1 MNFQQFL
8 LILKAHRGVVI
19 KTLLATVMT
28 TMAISL
34 IWPKSY
40 TATTAVVLE
49 PKPDPLTG
57 MALAMGGLQSLT
69 YLSTQMEIINS
80 ERVAGKVVQELKLH
94 ESPEVSE
101 EWQSDTNGRGDKV
114 VWLSALLLKK
124 LDVKP
129 QRDSNVVEI
138 SFTARDPKF
147 SALIANAFAQ
157 AYVETSLEMKV
168 EPARQYASWFVERS
182 KAMRDE
188 LEVAQGRLS
197 ESQREKGI
205 VAVDERL
212 DVENARLADLS
223 AQLTV
228 IQAQAADSLSR
239 QTQAKGDQSILPE
252 VLQSSLVQT
261 LKADVARGEAKLQEL
276 GMQLGRNHPQ
286 YKRTEIE
293 LQALRQKVE
302 QETSQVASSLGT
314 ANRTNQ
320 QREAEIKAS
329 LAAQKAK
336 VLELKRQRDAI
347 AVMQRDVES
356 AQRTYDAV
364 MQRLSQSSMESQMTQ
379 TNVLILHPAT
389 EPVKPSR
396 PKLLLN
402 LILSIA
408 VGGLLGIV
416 LALRREVMDYRI
428 RVSEDISELLK
439 LPVLGVIERTSAG
452 GEPAPW
458 SWRNFWRRGALAAGR
473 A

>member
-1 MNFQQFL
+1 M
-8 LILKAHRGVVI
+8 VI
-19 KTLLATVMT
+19 KTLLETVMT

-302 QETSQVASSLGT
+302 HETSQVASSLGT

-364 MQRLSQSSMESQMTQ
+364 MQRLSQSSMESQMK
-379 TNVLILHPAT
+379 I
-389 EPVKPSR
+389 
-396 PKLLLN
+396 
-402 LILSIA
+402 
-408 VGGLLGIV
+408 
-416 LALRREVMDYRI
+416 
-428 RVSEDISELLK
+428 
-439 LPVLGVIERTSAG
+439 
-452 GEPAPW
+452 
-458 SWRNFWRRGALAAGR
+458 GR
-473 A
+473 AHV